1 MAPFKLV
8 ILIWELVFFVG
19 AVLPPYLRVFEGNQQ
34 DCDSIIENYFKLEI
48 SYKEIIVFLLLT
60 HGIVLSLRQLKRILR
75 KRGLFRRR
83 NGSNHEEVIRAVEI
97 GLQGSGSS
105 VGYRQMHQRLI
116 IDHNM
121 VSVDRE
127 SVRMIVKTL
136 DPQGVACRS
145 KRKRRRRKYSAKG
158 PNWIWHLDG
167 YDKLKLY
174 GFSIHGAIDVFMAS
188 ADESFALK
196 WA

>member
-48 SYKEIIVFLLLT
+48 SYKEIIMFLLLT

-97 GLQGSGSS
+97 ELQGSGSS
-105 VGYRQMHQRLI
+105 VGYR
-116 IDHNM
+116 
-121 VSVDRE
+121 
-127 SVRMIVKTL
+127 
-136 DPQGVACRS
+136 
-145 KRKRRRRKYSAKG
+145 
-158 PNWIWHLDG
+158 
-167 YDKLKLY
+167 
-174 GFSIHGAIDVFMAS
+174 
-188 ADESFALK
+188 
-196 WA
+196 

>member
-1 MAPFKLV
+1 
-8 ILIWELVFFVG
+8 
-19 AVLPPYLRVFEGNQQ
+19 
-34 DCDSIIENYFKLEI
+34 
-48 SYKEIIVFLLLT
+48 
-60 HGIVLSLRQLKRILR
+60 
-75 KRGLFRRR
+75 
-83 NGSNHEEVIRAVEI
+83 
-97 GLQGSGSS
+97 
-105 VGYRQMHQRLI
+105 MHQRLI
-116 IDHNM
+116 IDHNI

-174 GFSIHGAIDVFMAS
+174 GFSIHGAIDGFSRRILCFEVGISNKNPRIIGRYFI
-188 ADESFALK
+188 DCVGQVGGVP
-196 WA
+196 